1 MEKKPSKSNLFRFV
15 TLRNPQLIE
24 EEKKDQGFV
33 FFPNTINSKFIDDL
47 DGKDDIQQKSVI
59 AAEVVANPPLLTK
72 KAVGQQN
79 MNLYRFSSWL
89 MRNKNQLTY
98 VEIKT
103 AIAGVAPLTDKAEL
117 KIWDNLVYQTIERT
131 SNYVRE
137 ALIKM
142 LVANKF
148 VKAFLDFSKDIV
160 EDIVF
165 TEDQEKEFIRRAHAS
180 VVISKSMFNT
190 DSKKAD
196 TSKRVSTRV
205 QDAIENEVKAVLAKE
220 RVASYENVIK
230 ELDKAEVA
238 IKKENQKV
246 YDTALKDY
254 NYLVNSRIK
263 SAKAV
268 IVEKVDPITG
278 KTESKE
284 TYPDLVIPEFEFTER
299 AETEEAVLSEQISS
313 TSLNILKSEKL
324 LEYDTI
330 AEVRQALGDT
340 MANENEFVLSQM
352 PKKAKQVKIGGS
364 VMTVSNR
371 ESAPAADY
379 NISPLHQT
387 NPSGERDINMHI
399 YRQLN
404 GAQIVSVE
412 YEVEFSN
419 GSTLE
424 GTDFTVTNTPSG
436 KLLKFFPNL
445 VAFPPNTTSFDLQGE
460 IILDDGRDLDFGQL
474 VLSTRMNLGDFSQT
488 TSTGG
493 SSTSNG
499 QVYGV
504 TNLGIADFRRVEQ
517 EVCCYVPGE
526 VSHIENI
533 LAREYKERSTR
544 NLTSVETTTEETTER
559 EVENL
564 TDTSTTARFEL
575 QSEASTIVNEDN
587 IQDAGGNAGV
597 SGGNEATGFRFNA
610 NAFFNTSSS
619 SSTSNSNSEAQTYAE
634 EVTERALE
642 RVVEKVT
649 RKRTSRIL
657 KEFEENNTHGFDNRL
672 GDTHVTGVYRWVDK
686 IYTNKLVNYGKRLMY
701 EFAIPEPSKFFK
713 EAIFDQAT
721 SGVVNTNTTVLPEEP
736 QHPSEFGMTDA
747 HVIQPSNYRGWAAVY
762 NAEIQAEPQ
771 EYMSVSESYS
781 IKGTEYVTDRNYA
794 GASHFKM
801 EIPDNYEVVS
811 AYTTLGFSYIPNDVE
826 NYNYGG
832 IMVGHRYGAPIVR
845 KENSK
850 VTDYHFFYANPIQKE
865 LAIGFHGI
873 DVGGASIGVIANCR
887 RTSESYKQW
896 QIETFTAIMNA
907 YEEQLQVYND
917 ALAAVVEPVE
927 VAPEKISF
935 NPLFNRSVEKKEIK
949 RIAIELLADQ
959 MGHTTAKEN
968 YGPKNDVTGISKVTK
983 NSAFDTHASTV
994 KFFEQAFDW
1003 DIMAYLF
1010 YPYFYGEEQ
1019 DWKSLFQENDAADPI
1034 FQAFLQSGMARAVV
1048 PVRPGFEEAVNWF
1061 METGELWEG
1070 QGLVVAEDNDL
1081 YISISE
1087 EMQTIEGEV
1096 EKEWETRVPTALT
1109 IVQADAAVLMEDGL
1123 PCFCEDKEAE
1133 STIMR
1138 SDAKLVGQAQQAT
1151 EGGDIVPPATF

>member
-1 MEKKPSKSNLFRFV
+1 MKKKPSKTNLFRFV
-15 TLRNPQLIE
+15 TLRNPQLIAD
-24 EEKKDQGFV
+24 EKKDQGFV
-33 FFPNTINSKFIDDL
+33 LFPNTINSKFIDDL
-47 DGKDDIQQKSVI
+47 DGKSDADQKTVI
-59 AAEVVANPPLLTK
+59 AAEVAANPPLLTK

-79 MNLYRFSSWL
+79 KNLYQFSSWL

-137 ALIKM
+137 ALIQM
-142 LVANKF
+142 LIANKF

-165 TEDQEKEFIRRAHAS
+165 TEDQEKEFTRRAHAS
-180 VVISKSMFNT
+180 VVISKNMFNT
-190 DSKKAD
+190 NSKQ
-196 TSKRVSTRV
+196 SNNNKRVSKRV
-205 QDAIENEVKAVLAKE
+205 QDAVENEVKTVLAKE
-220 RVASYENVIK
+220 RIASFEKMIK
-230 ELDKAEVA
+230 ELDTAETV
-238 IKKENQKV
+238 IKKENQEA
-246 YDTALKDY
+246 YDTTLKDY
-254 NYLVNSRIK
+254 NALVASRIK

-278 KTESKE
+278 RTESKE
-284 TYPDLVIPEFEFTER
+284 TYPDLVIPKFEFEPA
-299 AETEEAVLSEQISS
+299 AETKEEVLSTQISRD
-313 TSLNILKSEKL
+313 SLEVLRTEGL
-324 LEYDTI
+324 LVHNTI
-330 AEVRQALGDT
+330 AEVKQALVDVI
-340 MANENEFVLSQM
+340 ARENEFVLGQPSQ
-352 PKKAKQVKIGGS
+352 KAKQVKVGGS
-364 VMTVSNR
+364 IVTVSNKVNI
-371 ESAPAADY
+371 PDADY
-379 NISPLHQT
+379 NVSPLHQT
-387 NPSGERDINMHI
+387 NPSGERDINMQI
-399 YRQLN
+399 YRQIN
-404 GAQIVSVE
+404 GAQIVGIH

-419 GSTLE
+419 GTSID
-424 GTDFTVTNTPSG
+424 GTEFTETDTSSG
-436 KLLKFFPNL
+436 KLVKLFPNL
-445 VAFPPNTTSFDLQGE
+445 VTFPANTTSYELSAE
-460 IILDDGRDLDFGQL
+460 ISLSDNRQL
-474 VLSTRMNLGDFSQT
+474 SFTQQVLSTRMNLGDFDVT
-488 TSTGG
+488 TSTGTTPN
-493 SSTSNG
+493 SDT

-544 NLTSVETTTEETTER
+544 SLTSVETTTEETTER

-564 TDTSTTARFEL
+564 KDTSTTERFEI
-575 QSEASTIVNEDN
+575 QSEASTIVNEDSV
-587 IQDAGGNAGV
+587 QDAGGNAGV
-597 SGGNEATGFRFNA
+597 SGGKPGGFQFNA

-642 RVVEKVT
+642 RVVEKIT

-657 KEFEENNTHGFDNRL
+657 KEYEENNKHGFDNTQ
-672 GDTHVTGVYRWVDK
+672 GDQHVTGVYRWVDK

-713 EAIFDQAT
+713 EAIYLQAT
-721 SGVVNTNTTVLPEEP
+721 SGTVNANTTVLPEEP

-747 HVIQPSNYRGWAAVY
+747 HVIQPTNYRGWAARY

-771 EYMSVSESYS
+771 ELISVSDSYS
-781 IKGTEYVTDRNYA
+781 IKGTEYITDRNYA

-801 EIPDNYEVVS
+801 EIPDNYEVIS
-811 AYTTLGFSYIPNDVE
+811 AYTTLGFSFIPNDVE
-826 NYNYGG
+826 SYNYGG
-832 IMVGHRYGAPIVR
+832 IMVGHRYGAPITQ
-845 KENSK
+845 KKNSK
-850 VTDYHFFYANPIQKE
+850 VTDYHFFYQNPIQKE
-865 LAIGFHGI
+865 LAISFHGI

-896 QIETFTAIMNA
+896 QIETFTAIMEA
-907 YEEQLQVYND
+907 YEEQLQAYKD
-917 ALAAVVEPVE
+917 ALAAIVEPVE
-927 VAPEKISF
+927 TAPERISF
-935 NPLFNRSVEKKEIK
+935 NPLFNRSIEKKEIK

-959 MGHTTAKEN
+959 LGQTTAKNN
-968 YGPKNDVTGISKVTK
+968 YGSKDDLTGVSKVTK

-1010 YPYFYGEEQ
+1010 YPYFYAEDK
-1019 DWKSLFQENDAADPI
+1019 DWMSLFQEADAADPI

-1048 PVRPGFEEAVNWF
+1048 PVRPGFEEAVNWY

-1070 QGLVVAEDNDL
+1070 QGLVIAEDNDL

-1096 EKEWETRVPTALT
+1096 EKEWETRVPTSLT
-1109 IVQADAAVLMEDGL
+1109 IVQAESASLIEGGL
-1123 PCFCEDKEAE
+1123 PCFCEDKEE
-1133 STIMR
+1133 DSTITR
-1138 SDAKLVGQAQQAT
+1138 SDAMLVGQAQQAT
-1151 EGGDIVPPATF
+1151 EGGEIVPPATF